1 MYERIQKICKYFRKE
16 SEEKKTNFNEEIN
29 VKFNK
34 FKSWLSENGAIFENF
49 IEFPV
54 IYGPFCKIGCKAKAE
69 INENVSFLMI
79 PQKLMIMSNN
89 LNYFNKFI
97 NKVNE
102 DIPEKDLPLL
112 FLTLYLYLERKNEK
126 SFYKPF
132 FDIIFLKEEIFYNE
146 INNELLEELN
156 DDITKE
162 SIENCLNKINE
173 IYELII
179 QCEKFSD
186 LKKEEFIEY
195 YFKIKSRKIE
205 LNCNLALI
213 PLVDLFYSDNSI
225 NLKYEIY
232 DSENMVFKYTSLIN
246 NNSNMKYN
254 LYMTKS
260 DYFPFN
266 KASYNKLIPFKVD
279 YNNDEEEEEENR
291 SEIKINI
298 NDYFSVAIS
307 KNNNLLKN
315 NIICGNNE
323 LCNKKLLKNKGFC
336 LLYNRNDYLLIK
348 IKFKR
353 GDILIDRYLENIF
366 KDNYETK
373 NDDPINNDI
382 KIKIYFNSIST
393 DLLKYFRFFYFYETK
408 KIAKDYFKYNF
419 NLDIEISV
427 INTAIIFLEDKLK
440 FMEKNFSFD
449 KDLKDL
455 ENEVFNNK
463 GNKSYI
469 RTNLIIFRLSQKIII
484 KNQINLLSYILKI
497 MEKYKVNG
505 YNNIYDYMSKENIP
519 NEYDSQEKNKLKI
532 LRFIAY
538 MSQNIDLKNI

>member
-16 SEEKKTNFNEEIN
+16 SEEKKNNFNEEIII
-29 VKFNK
+29 KFNR
-34 FKSWLSENGAIFENF
+34 FKSWLTENGVIFENF

-54 IYGPFCKIGCKAKAE
+54 IYGPFLKIGCKSKVE
-69 INENVSFLMI
+69 INENESILMI
-79 PQKLMIMSNN
+79 PQKLMIISNN
-89 LNYFNKFI
+89 LNYFDKYI
-97 NKVNE
+97 NKVKE
-102 DIPEKDLPLL
+102 DISEKDLPLL
-112 FLTLYLYLERKNEK
+112 YLTLYLYLERKNEK
-126 SFYKPF
+126 SFFKPYL
-132 FDIIFLKEEIFYNE
+132 DIIFLKEENFYNE
-146 INNELLEELN
+146 INNEILEELN

-162 SIENCLNKINE
+162 SIENSLNKINE
-173 IYELII
+173 INELIT

-186 LKKEEFIEY
+186 LKKEEFIEC
-195 YFKIKSRKIE
+195 YFKIKSKKVE
-205 LNCNLALI
+205 LNDNLALI

-246 NNSNMKYN
+246 SGSNMKYN

-260 DYFPFN
+260 DYLPFN

-279 YNNDEEEEEENR
+279 YNDDEEEEGENR
-291 SEIKINI
+291 EEIKINI
-298 NDYFSVAIS
+298 NDYFSLALS

-315 NIICGNNE
+315 SIICGNNE

-336 LLYNRNDYLLIK
+336 LLYNRNDYLVIK

-366 KDNYETK
+366 KENYETK

-408 KIAKDYFKYNF
+408 KIVKDYFKYNF
-419 NLDIEISV
+419 NFDIEISV
-427 INTAIIFLEDKLK
+427 INTSIKSLEDKLK
-440 FMEKNFSFD
+440 FMEKKFSFD

-455 ENEVFNNK
+455 ENEIFNNK
-463 GNKSYI
+463 GNKNYI
-469 RTNLIIFRLSQKIII
+469 RANLIIFRLSQKIII

-519 NEYDSQEKNKLKI
+519 NEYDSEENNKLKI

>member
-16 SEEKKTNFNEEIN
+16 SEEKKNNFNEEIII
-29 VKFNK
+29 KFNR
-34 FKSWLSENGAIFENF
+34 FKSWLTENGVIFENF

-54 IYGPFCKIGCKAKAE
+54 IYGPFLKIGCKSKVE
-69 INENVSFLMI
+69 INENESILMI
-79 PQKLMIMSNN
+79 PQKLMIISNN
-89 LNYFNKFI
+89 LNYFDKYI
-97 NKVNE
+97 NKVKE
-102 DIPEKDLPLL
+102 DISEKDLPLL
-112 FLTLYLYLERKNEK
+112 YLTLYLYLERKNEK
-126 SFYKPF
+126 SFFKPYL
-132 FDIIFLKEEIFYNE
+132 DIIFLKEENFYNE
-146 INNELLEELN
+146 INNEILEELN

-162 SIENCLNKINE
+162 SIENSLNKINE

-186 LKKEEFIEY
+186 LKKEEFIEC
-195 YFKIKSRKIE
+195 YFKIKSKKIE
-205 LNCNLALI
+205 LNDNLALI

-246 NNSNMKYN
+246 SGSNMKYN

-279 YNNDEEEEEENR
+279 YNDDEEEEGENR
-291 SEIKINI
+291 EEIKINI
-298 NDYFSVAIS
+298 NDYFSLALS

-315 NIICGNNE
+315 SIICGNNE

-336 LLYNRNDYLLIK
+336 LLYNRNDYLVIK

-366 KDNYETK
+366 KENYETK

-419 NLDIEISV
+419 NFDIEIKV
-427 INTAIIFLEDKLK
+427 INSSILFLENKLK
-440 FMEKNFSFD
+440 FMEKKFSFD

-455 ENEVFNNK
+455 ENEVLNNK
-463 GNKSYI
+463 EKKSYI
-469 RTNLIIFRLSQKIII
+469 RNNLIIFRLSQKIII
-484 KNQINLLSYILKI
+484 KNQLNLLCYILKI

-519 NEYDSQEKNKLKI
+519 NEYDSEENNKLKI

>member
-29 VKFNK
+29 VKFYK

-89 LNYFNKFI
+89 LNYFDKYI
-97 NKVNE
+97 NKVKE

-112 FLTLYLYLERKNEK
+112 YLTLYLYLERKNEK
-126 SFYKPF
+126 SFFKPYI
-132 FDIIFLKEEIFYNE
+132 DIIFLKEDIFYNE
-146 INNELLEELN
+146 INNEILEELN

-162 SIENCLNKINE
+162 SIENSLNKINE

-186 LKKEEFIEY
+186 LKKEEFIEC
-195 YFKIKSRKIE
+195 YFKIKSKKIE
-205 LNCNLALI
+205 LNDNLALI

-246 NNSNMKYN
+246 SGSNMKYN

-279 YNNDEEEEEENR
+279 YDDDEEEEGENR
-291 SEIKINI
+291 EEIKINI
-298 NDYFSVAIS
+298 NDYFSLALS

-315 NIICGNNE
+315 SIICGNNE

-336 LLYNRNDYLLIK
+336 LLYNRNDYLVIK

-366 KDNYETK
+366 KENYETK

-408 KIAKDYFKYNF
+408 KIVKDYFKYNF
-419 NLDIEISV
+419 NFDIEISV
-427 INTAIIFLEDKLK
+427 INTSIKSLEDKLK
-440 FMEKNFSFD
+440 FMEKKFSFD

-455 ENEVFNNK
+455 ENELFNNK
-463 GNKSYI
+463 GNKNYI
-469 RTNLIIFRLSQKIII
+469 RANLIIFRLSQKIII
-484 KNQINLLSYILKI
+484 KNQLNLLSYILKI

-519 NEYDSQEKNKLKI
+519 NEYDSQENNKLKI

>member
-16 SEEKKTNFNEEIN
+16 SEEKKNNFNEEIII
-29 VKFNK
+29 KFNR
-34 FKSWLSENGAIFENF
+34 FKSWLTENGVIFENF

-54 IYGPFCKIGCKAKAE
+54 IYGPFLKIGCKSKVE
-69 INENVSFLMI
+69 INENESILMI
-79 PQKLMIMSNN
+79 PQKLMIISNN
-89 LNYFNKFI
+89 LNYFDKYI
-97 NKVNE
+97 NKVKE
-102 DIPEKDLPLL
+102 DISEKDLPLL
-112 FLTLYLYLERKNEK
+112 YLTLYLYLERKNEK
-126 SFYKPF
+126 SFFKPYL
-132 FDIIFLKEEIFYNE
+132 DIIFLKEENFYNE
-146 INNELLEELN
+146 INNEILEELN

-162 SIENCLNKINE
+162 SIENSLNKINE

-186 LKKEEFIEY
+186 LKKEEFIEC
-195 YFKIKSRKIE
+195 YFKIKSKKIE
-205 LNCNLALI
+205 LNDNLALI

-246 NNSNMKYN
+246 NGSNMKYN

-279 YNNDEEEEEENR
+279 YNDDEEEEGENR
-291 SEIKINI
+291 EEIKINI
-298 NDYFSVAIS
+298 NDYFSLALS

-315 NIICGNNE
+315 SIICGNNE

-336 LLYNRNDYLLIK
+336 LLYNRNDYLVIK

-366 KDNYETK
+366 KENYETK

-419 NLDIEISV
+419 NLDIEINV
-427 INTAIIFLEDKLK
+427 INTAIKFLEDKLK

-455 ENEVFNNK
+455 ENEIFNNK
-463 GNKSYI
+463 GKVGYI
-469 RTNLIIFRLSQKIII
+469 KTNLIIFRLSQKIII

-497 MEKYKVNG
+497 MERYKVNG
-505 YNNIYDYMSKENIP
+505 YNNIYDYMSKENFQ
-519 NEYDSQEKNKLKI
+519 NEYDSEENNKLKI

>member
-16 SEEKKTNFNEEIN
+16 SEEKKNNFNEEIII
-29 VKFNK
+29 KFNR
-34 FKSWLSENGAIFENF
+34 FKSWLTENGAIFENF

-54 IYGPFCKIGCKAKAE
+54 IYGPFLKIGCKSKVE
-69 INENVSFLMI
+69 INENESILMI
-79 PQKLMIMSNN
+79 PQKLMIISNN
-89 LNYFNKFI
+89 LNYFDKYI
-97 NKVNE
+97 NKVKE
-102 DIPEKDLPLL
+102 DISEKDLPLL
-112 FLTLYLYLERKNEK
+112 YLTLYLYLERKNEK
-126 SFYKPF
+126 SFFKPYL
-132 FDIIFLKEEIFYNE
+132 DIIFLKEENFYNE
-146 INNELLEELN
+146 INNEILEELN

-162 SIENCLNKINE
+162 SIENSLNKINE

-186 LKKEEFIEY
+186 LKKEEFIEC
-195 YFKIKSRKIE
+195 YFKIKSKKIE
-205 LNCNLALI
+205 LNDNLALI

-246 NNSNMKYN
+246 SGSNMKYN

-279 YNNDEEEEEENR
+279 YDDDEEEEGENR
-291 SEIKINI
+291 EEIKINI
-298 NDYFSVAIS
+298 NDYFSLALS

-315 NIICGNNE
+315 SIICGNNE

-336 LLYNRNDYLLIK
+336 LLYNRNDYLVIK

-366 KDNYETK
+366 KENYETK

-419 NLDIEISV
+419 NLDIEINV
-427 INTAIIFLEDKLK
+427 INTSIKFLEDKLK

-455 ENEVFNNK
+455 ENEIFNNK
-463 GNKSYI
+463 GKVGYI
-469 RTNLIIFRLSQKIII
+469 KTNLIIFRLSQKIII

-497 MEKYKVNG
+497 MERYKVNG
-505 YNNIYDYMSKENIP
+505 YNNIYYYMSKENFQ
-519 NEYDSQEKNKLKI
+519 NEYDSEENNKLKI